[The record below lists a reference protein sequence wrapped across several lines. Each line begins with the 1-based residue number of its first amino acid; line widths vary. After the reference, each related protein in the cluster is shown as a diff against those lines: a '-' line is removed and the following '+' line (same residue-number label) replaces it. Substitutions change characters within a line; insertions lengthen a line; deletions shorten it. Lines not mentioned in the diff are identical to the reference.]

1 MFLTHTGWVVTNNAA
16 ILAQLLDFEGID
28 HTSLLDSTKIEGFLS
43 KNNAVSL
50 IFLDLEMPGLNGYE
64 VIQQLKG
71 DDRFRHIPVI
81 AYTVHVS
88 EIQNAR
94 NYGFNGFIG
103 KPLDADLFPE
113 YLQKIMAGEEVW
125 VTP

>member
-1 MFLTHTGWVVTNNAA
+1 
-16 ILAQLLDFEGID
+16 
-28 HTSLLDSTKIEGFLS
+28 
-43 KNNAVSL
+43 VSL

-64 VIQQLKG
+64 VVQQLKG
-71 DDRFRHIPVI
+71 DERFRHIPVI

-88 EIQNAR
+88 EVQTAR

-113 YLQKIMAGEEVW
+113 YLQKMMAGEEVW
-125 VTP
+125 VIP